1 MNNKKALNKTFW
13 NIWGMVAGGVGNSWR
28 LVRGFVWGE
37 MDYDRDVGENEM
49 RKI

>member
-1 MNNKKALNKTFW
+1 MLSGIYGNGGG
-13 NIWGMVAGGVGNSWR
+13 WGGGNSWR